1 MKALYFILVLILA
14 YSTLSAVQPVRKP
27 FLRIKIDGKQV
38 KTGELLSITRGQK
51 MKIEV
56 EMEGGRRDFCKFPDE
71 YANISGNAQILSRG
85 DKSIVYEI
93 EGKKAEWTLTSEN
106 VQFSGDKYITVE
118 PIANQ
123 LSANLLVSNEK
134 FAQSFIKATVKST
147 WQFKTGENVTQEEYS
162 AEATVYFKVAGESD
176 VWYMSKLIKA
186 SGIKNDVILEKLAQ
200 FQVLCDSIE
209 RNLYQLKFPLAQHNI
224 RNLQTISG
232 EIKSS
237 IDEIKA
243 ANSTAKIDVVFTGL
257 PSDEPYLDISM
268 VTEIKNKWM
277 PVDSLLSDIKQNLD
291 KLPEQG
297 NTESQNTLA
306 KLIRKYLDW
315 QAKLPEK
322 SVEHLSLYIPHLQA
336 DNIIVPT
343 MVEKFAKSVN
353 SADYSKVKNEF
364 GSFIEMRNQK
374 AGDELMS
381 INSVSTRIQAV
392 RLFDGMLRSFFASIE
407 WADWINTR
415 K

>member
-1 MKALYFILVLILA
+1 MKTLCFFLVLVFA

-27 FLRIKIDGKQV
+27 FLRVKIDGKQV
-38 KTGELLSITRGQK
+38 KVGELLTVTHGQK
-51 MKIEV
+51 LKIEV

-71 YANISGNAQILSRG
+71 YADISGNAQILSRG
-85 DKSIVYEI
+85 DKGIIYEI
-93 EGKKAEWTLTSEN
+93 EGKKAEWKLTSEN

-123 LSANLLVSNEK
+123 LCANLLVSKEK
-134 FAQSFIKATVKST
+134 FAQSFIKASVKST

-176 VWYMSKLIKA
+176 VWYLSKFIKA
-186 SGIKNDVILEKLAQ
+186 NGIKNEVILEKLVQ

-209 RNLYQLKFPLAQHNI
+209 RNLYQLKFPLAQQNI
-224 RNLQTISG
+224 RNLQVISG
-232 EIKSS
+232 EIKNS
-237 IDEIKA
+237 IDEIKV
-243 ANSTAKIDVVFTGL
+243 ANSTAKINVVISGL

-268 VTEIKNKWM
+268 FTEIKNKWM
-277 PVDSLLSDIKQNLD
+277 PVDSLLTDIKQNLD
-291 KLPEQG
+291 RLPEQG
-297 NTESQNTLA
+297 NTESQNILA

-322 SVEHLSLYIPHLQA
+322 SFEHLRQYIPQLQA
-336 DNIIVPT
+336 ESIMVPP
-343 MVEKFAKSVN
+343 MVEKFAKSAN
-353 SADYSKVKNEF
+353 SADYTKAKNEF

-374 AGDELMS
+374 AGSELMD

-392 RLFDGMLRSFFASIE
+392 RLFDGMLRSFFASID
-407 WADWINTR
+407 WADWVNTR